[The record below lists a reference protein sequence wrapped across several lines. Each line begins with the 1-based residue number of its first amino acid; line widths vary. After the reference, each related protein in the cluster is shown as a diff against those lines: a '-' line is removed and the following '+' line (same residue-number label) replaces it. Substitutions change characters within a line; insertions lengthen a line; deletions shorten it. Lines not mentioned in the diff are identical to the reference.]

1 MKCGIKLRYLISIN
15 IDADADVRLFD
26 YNKITI
32 KTVWKRRCE
41 HPFLGEKKLSDNL
54 DTVLFSC

>member
-15 IDADADVRLFD
+15 IDVDVDVDVRMLD

-32 KTVWKRRCE
+32 KNRRRT
-41 HPFLGEKKLSDNL
+41 KM
-54 DTVLFSC
+54 